1 MKKHIIIVGSGN
13 AALCAGIAA
22 LEKGAKVTILE
33 KANQKEW
40 GGNSRYTAGAMRFAY
55 DSFAD
60 LEPLLLNPN
69 DERIPNSDFGTY
81 TKAKFLSD
89 LEFFNEEQPI
99 TEHQKY
105 LVEQSLPTLQW
116 LGSHNVKFAPIYA
129 RQTFQKDGK
138 YIFWGG
144 LTLEAEGE
152 GDGLVHAELAEFL
165 RLGGKI
171 KYNCEVQSL
180 MTSPPQSPQRGEA
193 LNSLPFGE
201 GRGGAYL
208 PPLGGLRGAVVGVTY
223 KNRTVK
229 TLKADA
235 VILACGGFEAN
246 KELRIKYL
254 GDNFAKARVRGTRHN
269 QGKGIEMATAV
280 GAALNGFF
288 GGCHATPMDY
298 NMPEYGN
305 LKIPFI
311 ERKHYRKISYLFGVM
326 LNEKGERFVDEGKD
340 FRNYT
345 YAQFGKAVLEQPNN
359 RAWQI
364 FDSKVLP
371 LLYHEYRTADASFVE
386 ADTLEE
392 LIAKIKGIDKKQAI
406 ETLKQYNAAVK
417 TQIPFDPTVKD
428 GRCTE
433 GLVLNK
439 TNWANVLDTPPFRA
453 YPVTG
458 GITFTYG
465 GVKVNLKGEVLD
477 DKGEKIE
484 GLFACGEMVGGV
496 FFYGYPGGSGLTSGA
511 VFGRAAGYA
520 AATN

>member
-1 MKKHIIIVGSGN
+1 MKKNIIIVGSGN

-22 LEKGAKVTILE
+22 LEKGANVTILE

-55 DSFAD
+55 DSFED
-60 LEPLLLNPN
+60 LKPLLGNPD
-69 DERIPNSDFGTY
+69 DERLPDSDFGSY

-116 LGSHNVKFAPIYA
+116 LGGHNVKFDPIYS
-129 RQTFQKDGK
+129 RQTFKKDGK
-138 YIFWGG
+138 FIFWGG
-144 LTLEAEGE
+144 LSLEAEGE

-171 KYNCEVQSL
+171 KYNCAVESL
-180 MTSPPQSPQRGEA
+180 IT
-193 LNSLPFGE
+193 E
-201 GRGGAYL
+201 GGKIT
-208 PPLGGLRGAVVGVTY
+208 GLTY

-235 VILACGGFEAN
+235 VVLACGGFEAN

-254 GDNFAKARVRGTRHN
+254 GDNFGKARVRGTRHN
-269 QGKGIEMATAV
+269 MGKGIEIATAV
-280 GAALNGFF
+280 GAAVNGFF

-326 LNEKGERFVDEGKD
+326 LNENGERFVDEGKD

-364 FDSKVLP
+364 FDNKVFP
-371 LLYHEYRTADASFVE
+371 LLYSEYRTADASFEE
-386 ADTLEE
+386 ANSLEE
-392 LIAKIKGIDKKQAI
+392 LIGKIKGIDKKQAI
-406 ETLKQYNAAVK
+406 QTLNAYNSAVK
-417 TQIPFDPTVKD
+417 TDVPFDPTIKD
-428 GRCTE
+428 GRGTE
-433 GLVLNK
+433 GLELNK

-465 GVKVNLKGEVLD
+465 GVKVNLKGEVLN
-477 DKGEKIE
+477 ENNEHIE
-484 GLFACGEMVGGV
+484 GLYACGEMVGGV

-520 AATN
+520 AAGD